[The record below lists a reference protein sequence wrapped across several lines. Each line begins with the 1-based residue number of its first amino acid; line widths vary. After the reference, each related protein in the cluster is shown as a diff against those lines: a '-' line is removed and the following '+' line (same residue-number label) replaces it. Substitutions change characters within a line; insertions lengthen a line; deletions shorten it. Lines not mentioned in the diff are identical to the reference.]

1 MKNFVDI
8 KDFTAAEINAVLNSA
23 IENKNH
29 NLSPEVL
36 LSGKNLILFF
46 EKNSTRTRLSFDL
59 AVKQLGGSS
68 IILNGSDIHLSSGKE
83 SLSDTIKTF
92 GLYSDG
98 VVMRVNNHQTILDT
112 IEVSSVP
119 IINGLSNLSHP
130 CQCMAGLM
138 TIIEEKGSLEN
149 LNITWFGPIT
159 NVAHSWIEAHS
170 KNLGFKFSIFSPDR
184 SRELYLSKITK
195 YKENLNL
202 ANGKYDL
209 IIHGMALHWA
219 NDPVGQ
225 LIQARLALKNDG
237 LMIAVCL
244 GGTTLNE
251 LRNVFIEAE
260 TKLFGGIHPRFMPL
274 AEIRDLGSL
283 IQRAG
288 FTLPVA
294 DSVIT
299 ECLYNG
305 FYKILHDLRAMAET
319 NVLINR
325 TKYFSRRGLFQYASE
340 LYQKQ
345 YSRPGK
351 MVSATYE
358 HIYLTGWA
366 PDPSQQKPLRPGS
379 AQSRLADALRSKESY

>member
-1 MKNFVDI
+1 MSKPNVLVDRKALELNRNRAIGRDEYFLHELAIAEI
-8 KDFTAAEINAVLNSA
+8 KD
-23 IENKNH
+23 
-29 NLSPEVL
+29 
-36 LSGKNLILFF
+36 
-46 EKNSTRTRLSFDL
+46 RLS
-59 AVKQLGGSS
+59 S
-68 IILNGSDIHLSSGKE
+68 INRDFQSIAI
-83 SLSDTIKTF
+83 
-92 GLYSDG
+92 
-98 VVMRVNNHQTILDT
+98 
-112 IEVSSVP
+112 VS
-119 IINGLSNLSHP
+119 GLSTP
-130 CQCMAGLM
+130 WGQAFPKA
-138 TIIEEKGSLEN
+138 TIIQ
-149 LNITWFGPIT
+149 
-159 NVAHSWIEAHS
+159 
-170 KNLGFKFSIFSPDR
+170 D
-184 SRELYLSKITK
+184 
-195 YKENLNL
+195 KENLNL

-288 FTLPVA
+288 FALPVA
-294 DSVIT
+294 DSIIT
-299 ECLYNG
+299 ECLYQG

-340 LYQKQ
+340 LYKKKC
-345 YSRPGK
+345 SGPGE

-379 AQSRLADALRSKESY
+379 AQLRLADALRSKESHLPD

>member
-1 MKNFVDI
+1 MSKPNELVDRKALELNRNRAMGRDEYFLHELAITEI
-8 KDFTAAEINAVLNSA
+8 KD
-23 IENKNH
+23 
-29 NLSPEVL
+29 
-36 LSGKNLILFF
+36 
-46 EKNSTRTRLSFDL
+46 RLS
-59 AVKQLGGSS
+59 S
-68 IILNGSDIHLSSGKE
+68 INRDFQSIAI
-83 SLSDTIKTF
+83 
-92 GLYSDG
+92 
-98 VVMRVNNHQTILDT
+98 
-112 IEVSSVP
+112 VS
-119 IINGLSNLSHP
+119 GLSTP
-130 CQCMAGLM
+130 WGQAFPKA
-138 TIIEEKGSLEN
+138 TIIQ
-149 LNITWFGPIT
+149 
-159 NVAHSWIEAHS
+159 
-170 KNLGFKFSIFSPDR
+170 D
-184 SRELYLSKITK
+184 
-195 YKENLNL
+195 KENLNL

-288 FTLPVA
+288 FALPVA
-294 DSVIT
+294 DSIIT

-340 LYQKQ
+340 LYEKQ
-345 YSRPGK
+345 CSRPGK

-379 AQSRLADALRSKESY
+379 AQSRLADALWSNESHLPD